1 MDIHLML
8 LSLQAMFVSH
18 STLVLLLL
26 DHKFSGAY
34 AFNQDIGGWNVSS
47 VTSMRGMVSLDG
59 VMEMTYSLA
68 VVVVV
73 TMFVSH

>member
-1 MDIHLML
+1 
-8 LSLQAMFVSH
+8 
-18 STLVLLLL
+18 LVLLLL